1 VDPRRPVAV
10 SAAALLLGLLGLFD
24 LLGGLLIAVGGA
36 LFGAVF
42 AGVLG
47 MLGQAAV
54 LVGAG
59 LALLGVAAIVTA
71 VALGRLRPWA
81 WSTALALALLG
92 AVFPLLRTGG
102 EDVLAPLLTAALH
115 AVVVVLLLLPDS
127 RRALGRG

>member
-1 VDPRRPVAV
+1 VDARRPVSV
-10 SAAALLLGLLGLFD
+10 SAAALLLGFLGLFD
-24 LLGGLLIAVGGA
+24 LLGGLLIGTGGL

-42 AGVLG
+42 AGALG
-47 MLGQAAV
+47 TIGQAAV

-59 LALLGVAAIVTA
+59 LALLGVAAVVTA

-92 AVFPLLRTGG
+92 AVFPLLRVGG
-102 EDVLAPLLTAALH
+102 EDVLAPLFTAALH
-115 AVVVVLLLLPDS
+115 AAVVLLLLLPDS